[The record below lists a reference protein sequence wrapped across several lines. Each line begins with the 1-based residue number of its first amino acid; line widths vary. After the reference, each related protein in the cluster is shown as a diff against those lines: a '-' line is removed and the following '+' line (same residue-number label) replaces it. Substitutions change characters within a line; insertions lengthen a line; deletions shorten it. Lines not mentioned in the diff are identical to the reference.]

1 MAACPSPRL
10 GQSREVA
17 GFRSITKIRVLYLLD
32 YSGEVTLTPGTGEIY
47 IPRARPTSRLYLALG
62 SLGL

>member
-1 MAACPSPRL
+1 M
-10 GQSREVA
+10 
-17 GFRSITKIRVLYLLD
+17 LYLLD